1 MIFKKI
7 TAALSAM
14 AVSAGMLTSLPMAQ
28 STAAMDV
35 NYAEALQKS
44 LFFYEVQQSGILPEW
59 NSVSWRAD
67 SMINEEGVETD
78 IIPGG
83 WFDAGDHFKFT
94 LTNAYS
100 ASVLAWG
107 YIQYKDAVDK
117 AGLGRSDQI
126 NLYVIKEFQSI
137 RFAVNRTPVI
147 QVSYERNVNGI
158 KTHVII
164 FQECEF
170 IQQFLCRMFVL
181 AVSCIDKSRRIRK
194 SVALC
199 INSRLLRKQFRQP
212 LYRAADN
219 EDAVLITADC
229 VVRVCIGFSLINGRS
244 AGQQFAEFCMMEFRC
259 VFKTFSRSCRIL

>member
-83 WFDAGDHFKFT
+83 WFDAGF
-94 LTNAYS
+94 
-100 ASVLAWG
+100 
-107 YIQYKDAVDK
+107 
-117 AGLGRSDQI
+117 
-126 NLYVIKEFQSI
+126 
-137 RFAVNRTPVI
+137 
-147 QVSYERNVNGI
+147 
-158 KTHVII
+158 
-164 FQECEF
+164 
-170 IQQFLCRMFVL
+170 
-181 AVSCIDKSRRIRK
+181 
-194 SVALC
+194 
-199 INSRLLRKQFRQP
+199 
-212 LYRAADN
+212 
-219 EDAVLITADC
+219 ITA
-229 VVRVCIGFSLINGRS
+229 VR
-244 AGQQFAEFCMMEFRC
+244 Q
-259 VFKTFSRSCRIL
+259 